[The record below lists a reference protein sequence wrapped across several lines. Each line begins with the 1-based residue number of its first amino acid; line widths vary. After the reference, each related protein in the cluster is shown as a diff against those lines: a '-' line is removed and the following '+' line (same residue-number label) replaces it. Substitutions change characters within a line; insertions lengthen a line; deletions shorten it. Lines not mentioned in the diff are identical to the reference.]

1 MNTPI
6 HPIPEPSPIRRQ
18 RDPVESAGFKCC
30 PPGHGY
36 MLAGIGTVAPRAVRC
51 PSIRMRITTAIFER
65 SRPTGH
71 PPGRR
76 SERSVM
82 SRFSARWVLGLA
94 LCLSACS
101 SRADE
106 WTSGPWH
113 IRAATNG
120 APDSPSCPIEF
131 PGGVATGNV
140 LAIHYA
146 LAPDHVP
153 QLWAFLTDGFWR
165 QTAQE
170 SEFLTSYRLFK
181 YFSSD
186 NVDRDRLTAER
197 FRVLGT
203 NAAGELELEL
213 AYSNNAAVGDRFRVA
228 GLVTLERPDMLQ
240 TAMRAEITVSNATG
254 IAVTPFWQGH
264 RDLAEQWELFGVSSM
279 YVADNLTGG
288 LPAWYD
294 GLDPAHQY
302 VGITND
308 ASYLNDG
315 YSANGAIVVATHDA
329 KHIVASNA
337 AVALNR
343 DTNLCPVVVVPGYE
357 WYAQL
362 VLRGEAA
369 TDLRVQHAYETS
381 RNHRVQIL
389 SCSGL
394 TAAATN
400 LKWAATYNRDDANMV
415 DGDNVQIKLG
425 MDDFLDGWP
434 AQAVQTLHLRMTA
447 GNARPV
453 VTSLAGPDPNNLT
466 IGWTTEPGERY
477 NLQHVATLA
486 GAWSNLV
493 ADVAGPDLG
502 PMGVPAG
509 FLRISE
515 TVGP

>member
-1 MNTPI
+1 MN
-6 HPIPEPSPIRRQ
+6 
-18 RDPVESAGFKCC
+18 
-30 PPGHGY
+30 
-36 MLAGIGTVAPRAVRC
+36 
-51 PSIRMRITTAIFER
+51 R
-65 SRPTGH
+65 S
-71 PPGRR
+71 
-76 SERSVM
+76 
-82 SRFSARWVLGLA
+82 SARWVLGLA
-94 LCLSACS
+94 LCLSAIS
-101 SRADE
+101 SRADD
-106 WTSGPWH
+106 WSSGPWR

-170 SEFLTSYRLFK
+170 SEFLTSYRLFR
-181 YFSSD
+181 YFSSG
-186 NVDRDRLTAER
+186 NEDRDRLTAER
-197 FRVLGT
+197 FRVIGT

-213 AYSNNAAVGDRFRVA
+213 SYSNNAAAGDRFRVA

-240 TAMRAEITVSNATG
+240 TAMRVEITVSNASG

-288 LPAWYD
+288 LPPGD
-294 GLDPAHQY
+294 GELDPAHQY
-302 VGITND
+302 VGMTND

-315 YSANGAIVVATHDA
+315 YSVNGSIHVSTHDT
-329 KHIVASNA
+329 KYIVASNTT
-337 AVALNR
+337 VALNH
-343 DTNLCPVVVVPGYE
+343 DTNLCPVVTVPGYE
-357 WYAQL
+357 WYTQL
-362 VLRGEAA
+362 VMRSQIAP
-369 TDLRVQHAYETS
+369 DLRIQHAYRS
-381 RNHRVQIL
+381 AQNHRIQIL

-394 TAAATN
+394 TSATTN
-400 LKWAATYNRDDANMV
+400 LQWAATYNRNDTNMV
-415 DGDNVQIKLG
+415 DGDNIQVKLG

-434 AQAVQTLHLRMTA
+434 AQAVQTLLLRMTA

-453 VTSLAGPDPNNLT
+453 VTLLAGPDPNYLT

-486 GAWSNLV
+486 GAWSNLA

-502 PMGVPAG
+502 PMDVPAG

-515 TVGP
+515 TNAP